1 MGKDHT
7 LEDEDVIQIVKK
19 WNSSLS
25 SPAGPIPTLS
35 PGLSTCPK
43 PFLPWQ
49 LLDRIQGRELHST
62 CLGVTLCM
70 LDYIKDLVGHPAM
83 YSSCVFVRICFG
95 MDWMGMGMYSKAA
108 VEAVL
113 GNSVFNAKR
122 IQMWLQHLTWCLVM
136 GNCSVLSSG
145 LSQMVLERGRTW
157 LNLTGHS
164 CKASPFASWCSTV
177 AQWRDLTRGIR
188 AGTAGPPLLSCGTLH
203 ELLSLCKPVLIS
215 METLIVLLEWR
226 LLV

>member
-164 CKASPFASWCSTV
+164 WQGQPLCELVQHGGSVTWSDQGDQGWDCRPASPKLWNPARIT
-177 AQWRDLTRGIR
+177 Q
-188 AGTAGPPLLSCGTLH
+188 PLQACPH
-203 ELLSLCKPVLIS
+203 
-215 METLIVLLEWR
+215 
-226 LLV
+226 